1 MSFDARFGFLLVQVS
16 VGDPQQTHQ
25 NKERTMNKRG
35 LLLVL
40 LFAVV
45 VSTTVIAEDSY
56 VVVPVNLSLV
66 PVISL
71 GQPAGYK
78 TVNNVQLNIVAGY
91 ADVLRGA
98 ALGVVSIIGEDAVGV
113 QAGVANW
120 VSRDLTGVQAGVV
133 NTVFGTADGPQA
145 GVLNYAKSTSFAQ
158 AGVVN
163 ISKSA
168 RGVQLGVVNVAEENE
183 GIPIGLVSVVLRNG
197 QTHVQSWYDE
207 MGLMNLALIHGTKTV
222 YNIYTVGVD
231 SQFKDLTAGLGMGVH
246 IPMDKVFLNAEGIFS
261 LVSPR
266 DAIAVQW
273 ESLLRARVYL
283 GYDFSFFSLIA
294 GVSFNYLSNTN
305 ATSITLGPF
314 HGYEFGFSSKEHRFW
329 PGVFVGVQL

>member
-1 MSFDARFGFLLVQVS
+1 
-16 VGDPQQTHQ
+16 
-25 NKERTMNKRG
+25 MNKRG
-35 LLLVL
+35 LPLVL
-40 LFAVV
+40 LLAVV

-66 PVISL
+66 PVISF
-71 GQPAGYK
+71 GQPDGYK
-78 TVNNVQLNIVAGY
+78 TVNNVQLNVVAGY

-133 NTVFGTADGPQA
+133 NTVFGTADGAQA

-168 RGVQLGVVNVAEENE
+168 RGVQLGVVNIAEENE
-183 GIPIGLVSVVLRNG
+183 GIPIGLVSVVLKNG
-197 QTHVQSWYDE
+197 QTHAQSWYDE

-231 SQFKDLTAGLGMGVH
+231 SQFENLTAGLGMGVH
-246 IPMDKVFLNAEGIFS
+246 IPLDKVFLNVEGIYS
-261 LVSPR
+261 LVAPR
-266 DAIAVQW
+266 DAIGVEW
-273 ESLLRARVYL
+273 ENLLKCESLFRARVYL
-283 GYDFSFFSLIA
+283 GYDFSFFSLIG

-305 ATSITLGPF
+305 ATSITLEPF
-314 HGYEFGFSSKEHRFW
+314 HGYEFGFSSKERRFW
-329 PGVFVGVQL
+329 PGVFVGVQF

>member
-1 MSFDARFGFLLVQVS
+1 MNKRGFLLV
-16 VGDPQQTHQ
+16 
-25 NKERTMNKRG
+25 
-35 LLLVL
+35 LVL
-40 LFAVV
+40 AVV

-66 PVISL
+66 PVINL

-78 TVNNVQLNIVAGY
+78 TVNNVQLNVVAGY
-91 ADVLRGA
+91 ADALRGA

-120 VSRDLTGVQAGVV
+120 VSGDLIGVQAGVL
-133 NTVFGTADGPQA
+133 NTVFGTADGAQA
-145 GVLNYAKSTSFAQ
+145 GVINYAKSTSFAQ

-168 RGVQLGVVNVAEENE
+168 RGIQLGVINVAEENE
-183 GIPIGLVSVVLRNG
+183 GIPIGLVSVVLKNG
-197 QTHVQSWYDE
+197 QTHAQTWYDE
-207 MGLMNLALIHGTKTV
+207 LGLMNLALINGTKTV

-231 SQFKDLTAGLGMGVH
+231 SQFEDLTVGLGMGVH
-246 IPMDKVFLNAEGIFS
+246 IPLDKVFLNAEGIFS

-266 DAIAVQW
+266 DAIAVEW
-273 ESLLRARVYL
+273 ENLFRARVYL
-283 GYDFSFFSLIA
+283 GYTFSFFSLIG

-305 ATSITLGPF
+305 ATSITLKPF
-314 HGYEFGFSSKEHRFW
+314 HGYEFGFSSNEHRFW
-329 PGVFVGVQL
+329 PGVFVGVQF